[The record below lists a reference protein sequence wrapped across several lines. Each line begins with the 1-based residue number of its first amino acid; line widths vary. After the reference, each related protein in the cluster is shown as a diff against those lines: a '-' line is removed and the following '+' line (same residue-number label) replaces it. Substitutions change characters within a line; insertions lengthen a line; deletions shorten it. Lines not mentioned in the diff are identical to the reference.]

1 MIDGVTEEDVLMV
14 VGNYNARAG
23 SSKRQEVEED
33 MWSDVRGCHGVGQ
46 VNENGEALFSWC
58 ALNSL

>member
-1 MIDGVTEEDVLMV
+1 MV
-14 VGNYNARAG
+14 VGDFNARVG
-23 SSKRQEVEED
+23 SSERQEVEED